1 MKELRYTITDPEG
14 VHARP
19 ATLFVKEA
27 AKFPC
32 SVTLEKDGKSV
43 NAKGMLG
50 LMGLGIKQ
58 GQEVILRCDGE
69 REEEAIK
76 ALGTFLKENL

>member
-69 REEEAIK
+69 REEEAIE
-76 ALGTFLKENL
+76 ALETFLKENL